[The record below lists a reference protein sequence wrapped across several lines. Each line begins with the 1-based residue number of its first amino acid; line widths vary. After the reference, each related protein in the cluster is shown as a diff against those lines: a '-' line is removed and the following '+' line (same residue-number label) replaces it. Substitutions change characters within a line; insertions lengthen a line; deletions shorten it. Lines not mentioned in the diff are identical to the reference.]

1 MQATFGH
8 VLKHTEFHKSVW
20 SIQIF
25 FLKILPVLDF
35 PLPHLHGLEKRLR
48 EKAMT
53 RKQELGGKKLSR
65 GTHINSV
72 RKAPQPDIWA
82 GLKDGVQE
90 WWGQKIKQKNRR
102 KRFGTSQG
110 KKILLKNAFSTRW
123 WRFTTDVDNIIK
135 IHKHL
140 KHLHRFRYFH

>member
-1 MQATFGH
+1 
-8 VLKHTEFHKSVW
+8 
-20 SIQIF
+20 
-25 FLKILPVLDF
+25 
-35 PLPHLHGLEKRLR
+35 
-48 EKAMT
+48 MT

-90 WWGQKIKQKNRR
+90 WWGQKIKWKTGE
-102 KRFGTSQG
+102 RFGTSQG
-110 KKILLKNAFSTRW
+110 KKNTAAFSTRW

>member
-20 SIQIF
+20 SIQIL

-90 WWGQKIKQKNRR
+90 WWRQKIKYKNRR
-102 KRFGTSQG
+102 KVWHKPRQ
-110 KKILLKNAFSTRW
+110 KNTAAFSTRW
-123 WRFTTDVDNIIK
+123 WRFTTDVNNIIK